1 MCGIA
6 AIAGWEG
13 GVEELRRR
21 LCAMNEAQRH
31 RGPDGEG
38 VWVEATGRVGLGHR
52 RLKILDLSEAGA
64 QPMASRD
71 GRLVVSYNGEIYN
84 YRELRAELGASDFRS
99 QTDTEVLLAAWAKWG
114 EAALERLVG
123 MFAFVL
129 WDSEAGRLY
138 AVRDRFGVKPLQWG
152 RLPNGALAFASE
164 ARAIHAAGLQ
174 RRADEVTW
182 ASALA
187 HGFSDGW
194 ERTFWEGVR
203 QVPAGCLLEW
213 DGSAAHVRR
222 WYDFAARAAEE
233 DGRPEEAVREEY
245 ESLLGESV
253 RLRFRSDVDVGV
265 NLSGGVDSSVLAGLL
280 REVEEARGGVRAFT
294 FTTGDPGYDELP
306 WVRAVLERTE
316 HELVECRLS
325 PEDVPAL
332 AERIFQAAEGP
343 YGGLPTVAYAN
354 LFLRARAMG
363 IYVLLDGQGMD
374 EQWAGYDYYQT
385 ADGEGAGQKVQGST
399 DRATRPGCLTPEFRD
414 KAAEARVE
422 ARFTDPLRQ
431 MQYRDAFFAK
441 IPRALRYND
450 RVSMLASCELRE
462 PFLDHRLFE
471 LALRQPRERK
481 IRDGH
486 GKWMLREIGR
496 RLLPAGVRL
505 APKRPVQTPQ
515 REWLR
520 GPLRGWA
527 EEWIEKSW
535 ALGWFEPKAVRKE
548 WQRFLAGSSDNSAY
562 VWQWICAG
570 MLAGNG
576 GGGRP

>member
-6 AIAGWEG
+6 AIAGWRG
-13 GVEELRRR
+13 GLEELRRR

-38 VWVEATGRVGLGHR
+38 VWLEAKGRVGLGHR

-84 YRELRAELGASDFRS
+84 YRELRAELGESDFRS

-114 EAALERLVG
+114 EGALERLVG

-129 WDSEAGRLY
+129 WDGQAGRLY
-138 AVRDRFGVKPLQWG
+138 AARDRFGVKPLCWG
-152 RLPNGALAFASE
+152 RLQGGAVALASE
-164 ARAIHAAGLQ
+164 ARAIHAAGLEQ
-174 RRADEVTW
+174 RADEAAW
-182 ASALA
+182 AAALA
-187 HGFSDGW
+187 YGYSDGW

-203 QVPAGCLLEW
+203 QVPAGFLLEW
-213 DGSAAHVRR
+213 DGGKVSLRR

-233 DGRPEEAVREEY
+233 DGRPEEDVQEEY
-245 ESLLGESV
+245 EALLVESV

-265 NLSGGVDSSVLAGLL
+265 NLSGGVDSSALAGLL
-280 REVEEARGGVRAFT
+280 WEVEEARGGVRAFT
-294 FTTGDPGYDELP
+294 FTTGDPRYDETP
-306 WVRAVLERTE
+306 WVRAVLERTK

-325 PEDVPAL
+325 AEDVPGL

-363 IYVLLDGQGMD
+363 TYVLLDGQGMD
-374 EQWAGYDYYQT
+374 EQWAGYDYYQK
-385 ADGEGAGQKVQGST
+385 AAGDGAGLTVQGST
-399 DRATRPGCLTPEFRD
+399 DRATRPECLTPEFRK
-414 KAAEARVE
+414 KAAEAKVE
-422 ARFTDPLRQ
+422 ERFHDPLRQ
-431 MQYRDAFFAK
+431 MQYRDSFFAK

-450 RVSMLASCELRE
+450 RISMMASCELRE

-471 LALRQPRERK
+471 LAFRQPRERK
-481 IRDGH
+481 IRDGQ
-486 GKWMLREIGR
+486 GKWMLREIVR

-520 GPLRGWA
+520 GPLREWA
-527 EEWIEKSW
+527 EAWIGRSRE
-535 ALGWFEPKAVRKE
+535 LGWFNPAAVRRE
-548 WQRFLAGSSDNSAY
+548 WQRFLAGGSDNSAY